1 MNARARI
8 SNVARMLK
16 TEGLGYTLQLAC
28 GRLLLH
34 VRARLSEQR
43 YERRFGIRTRG
54 RISLPIF
61 R

>member
-1 MNARARI
+1 
-8 SNVARMLK
+8 MLK